1 MAGETTKYLGAVVV
15 HSGTLAGRSTFSKH
29 GGSGKRLAAWWIT
42 VLVALLAL
50 GFAAIPKASAASCN
64 PVPHGPIL
72 VRGDSGFTAANGV
85 ISGGGTSTDPYLI
98 ANLQLNDLTPGYG
111 LKVDNSKGGISKF
124 FNIKCIQSSF
134 TESAPSGSVL
144 IWLVNIHTAT
154 TISTSSSNS
163 GRAGGSVAVELDSS
177 SSITLNNLSINKF
190 GADGI
195 LLNGS
200 DHITIVNT
208 KSKSS
213 TNGLRVVNS
222 HDLTI
227 GQVCTTASGSGCDE
241 LTYDDGRGLFIE
253 NSFNIQVLYT
263 ITAADDT
270 GGVLLDGSGTYS
282 VTMTNGVASGN
293 GPICP
298 SGTPTGEKVDTIA
311 GIAVTN
317 GAHDINVK
325 GYTINA
331 NGDGFGGFFD
341 IMNGGN
347 GGYLNPCNGQI
358 TSFKKATPPG
368 GANLDFNGNCYHLEF
383 NFNPVPTTTCT

>member
-1 MAGETTKYLGAVVV
+1 MALIVLLSLVV
-15 HSGTLAGRSTFSKH
+15 LAFPR
-29 GGSGKRLAAWWIT
+29 
-42 VLVALLAL
+42 
-50 GFAAIPKASAASCN
+50 ASAAMCN
-64 PVPHGPIL
+64 EVPHGPIL
-72 VRGDSGFTAANGV
+72 IQTNADFTGANGV
-85 ISGGGTSTDPYLI
+85 VSGSGTSANPFVI

-111 LKVDNSKGGISKF
+111 LKVDNSKGRITKF
-124 FNIKCIQSSF
+124 FNIDCIQSTF
-134 TESAPSGSVL
+134 TDSAPSGSVL

-154 TISTSSSNS
+154 AISDSSTNS
-163 GRAGGSVAVELDSS
+163 GRAGGSVAVRLDSS
-177 SSITLNNLSINKF
+177 SAITLNNLSINKF

-195 LLNGS
+195 LLSGS
-200 DHITIVNT
+200 DHITILDT

-213 TNGLRVVNS
+213 TNGLEVVNS
-222 HDLTI
+222 HDLVI
-227 GQVCTTASGSGCDE
+227 GQVCNTGTGSGCDE
-241 LTYDDGRGLFIE
+241 LTYDDGRGLFVE

-263 ITAADDT
+263 ITSADDT
-270 GGVLLDGSGTYS
+270 GGVLLDGSGTYN
-282 VTMTNGVASGN
+282 VTMTNGVASAN

-298 SGTPTGEKVDTIA
+298 SGTPTGQKVDTIS
-311 GIAVTN
+311 GISVTN

-358 TSFKKATPPG
+358 TLFKKATPSG
-368 GANLDFNGNCYHLEF
+368 GTNLDFNGNCYHLEF

>member
-1 MAGETTKYLGAVVV
+1 MWVALVLGLVAIVVV
-15 HSGTLAGRSTFSKH
+15 
-29 GGSGKRLAAWWIT
+29 
-42 VLVALLAL
+42 
-50 GFAAIPKASAASCN
+50 AIPRASAASCN
-64 PVPHGPIL
+64 AVPHGPIL
-72 VRGDSGFTAANGV
+72 IRSDRDFTAANGV
-85 ISGGGTSTDPYLI
+85 VTGTGTSMNPFLI
-98 ANLQLNDLTPGYG
+98 ANWQLNDLTPGYG
-111 LKVDNSKGGISKF
+111 LKVDDSKGGITKF
-124 FNIKCIQSSF
+124 FNVQCIVSSF
-134 TESAPSGSVL
+134 TNSAPSGSVL
-144 IWLVNIHTAT
+144 IWLVKIHTAT
-154 TISTSSSNS
+154 TVSDSSTNS

-177 SSITLNNLSINKF
+177 SGITLSNLSINKF

-200 DHITIVNT
+200 DHVTILNT

-213 TNGLRVVNS
+213 TNGIEVVNS

-227 GQVCTTASGSGCDE
+227 GQVCNTAGGSGCDE

-253 NSFNIQVLYT
+253 NSFNIRVLYT
-263 ITAADDT
+263 ITSADDT
-270 GGVLLDGSGTYS
+270 GGILLDGSGTYNLS
-282 VTMTNGVASGN
+282 LTNGVASAN

-298 SGTPTGEKVDTIA
+298 SGTPTGEVVDTIS
-311 GIAVTN
+311 GITVTN

-347 GGYLNPCNGQI
+347 GGYLNPCNGQ
-358 TSFKKATPPG
+358 TTLFKKATPPG
-368 GANLDFNGNCYHLEF
+368 GSNLDLSGNCYHLEF